1 MASIYQTL
9 KSIVGRRLM
18 LGKYGQLVASPLGTD
33 IDVTPK
39 CVDASITVGA
49 EVGDARAITIQLKDA
64 NGEAINYTEI
74 VDIVMLLNSGGTD
87 FVATGGSTGIAIG
100 ASGKLQTII
109 AKKRFSA
116 ISTTAGVIALTWTDT
131 GTEAAF
137 LGLILPSG
145 RMIISAALT
154 NA

>member
-1 MASIYQTL
+1 MTTQPRAI
-9 KSIVGRRLM
+9 KSISGRRLG
-18 LGKYGQLVASPLGTD
+18 LGAYNQLVSNAID
-33 IDVTPK
+33 ISPK

-49 EVGDARAITIQLKDA
+49 EAGDARAITIQLKDA
-64 NGEAINYTEI
+64 NGNALDYAET
-74 VDIVMLLNSGGTD
+74 VDIIMLLNAGGTD

-100 ASGKLQTII
+100 ASGKLQTVI
-109 AKKRFSA
+109 AKKRFTA

-137 LGLILPSG
+137 LGLVLPSG